1 MAGISLGEVN
11 NMRDEP
17 KFVRLEA
24 EHERDDI
31 LGHAITVCEWSD
43 DSYTVTASIPYD
55 EPWALRQGSGLNYV
69 IDNEDWGYD
78 TFPSDEEIK
87 VRLEEILEGQFEN
100 PGSISNQ
107 LGD

>member
-11 NMRDEP
+11 NMWDEP

-31 LGHAITVCEWSD
+31 LGHKIIVCEWSD
-43 DSYTVTASIPYD
+43 DSYTVTASIPFDDLYL
-55 EPWALRQGSGLNYV
+55 AQKGLNYV
-69 IDNEDWGYD
+69 IDNDDWGYD
-78 TFPSDEEIK
+78 TFPSDEEIQS
-87 VRLEEILEGQFEN
+87 RLEDILEQQYEN

-107 LGD
+107 LGI